1 MSLSPPIMTIFHI
14 PHYNMLYRTSHN
26 FLCSLLVACCC
37 MLLNVTAL
45 QAQIQ
50 SLKGTVTVA
59 GGENS
64 ALATIRIV
72 DQGIGTTSLLD
83 GSYYLEDIAPGEHTV
98 EYSYIGHKTVRQ
110 KLTWTKDEV
119 KVMDVVMEEAPIM
132 LTTAFVTPNGEDPAQ
147 YILNHVWKKAEQK
160 RASMPAFGAKTSMV
174 LSYSDFDIIK
184 LLPSAIRMML
194 MGVASTVGFRKVIKL
209 LMKYPELS
217 VSTTADVRHQIMKY
231 TWTNPSIA
239 RCSENLT
246 DDEKK
251 TLLKLSDNGDLY
263 EEVYGS
269 GNRFRSKK
277 TKAVLKGSY
286 EDGDQMVFVLEGRQ
300 GQEYYEM
307 HVAEDT
313 WDVLKLEQVGFLEHT
328 QIECRPGP
336 GGLYMPVSVNRKLKF
351 LEQSLEE
358 IEKQS
363 AEHVTTPK
371 EEKKMEKKRKEME
384 KKPEKKAFM
393 ESLTERAKARGIQVV
408 LSYGLSISY
417 ERK

>member
-1 MSLSPPIMTIFHI
+1 M
-14 PHYNMLYRTSHN
+14 
-26 FLCSLLVACCC
+26 
-37 MLLNVTAL
+37 
-45 QAQIQ
+45 
-50 SLKGTVTVA
+50 
-59 GGENS
+59 
-64 ALATIRIV
+64 
-72 DQGIGTTSLLD
+72 
-83 GSYYLEDIAPGEHTV
+83 
-98 EYSYIGHKTVRQ
+98 
-110 KLTWTKDEV
+110 
-119 KVMDVVMEEAPIM
+119 
-132 LTTAFVTPNGEDPAQ
+132 
-147 YILNHVWKKAEQK
+147 
-160 RASMPAFGAKTSMV
+160 
-174 LSYSDFDIIK
+174 
-184 LLPSAIRMML
+184 
-194 MGVASTVGFRKVIKL
+194 
-209 LMKYPELS
+209 
-217 VSTTADVRHQIMKY
+217 
-231 TWTNPSIA
+231 
-239 RCSENLT
+239 
-246 DDEKK
+246 
-251 TLLKLSDNGDLY
+251 
-263 EEVYGS
+263 
-269 GNRFRSKK
+269 
-277 TKAVLKGSY
+277 LKGSY

-393 ESLTERAKARGIQVV
+393 ESLTERAKARGIHVV